1 MGEGNFVISEDH
13 VERAID
19 WVRDNASEAAQARAE
34 RIYLDEYS
42 KALKAKLMSEHKEKP
57 LGAQEREALDS
68 DAYATHLEALKIAI
82 EIDEKNRYM
91 RAAAEAK
98 IEAWRTQS
106 SNIRAL
112 KI

>member
-1 MGEGNFVISEDH
+1 MISEDH

-19 WVRDNASEAAQARAE
+19 WLRDNASEAAQARAE

-57 LGAQEREALDS
+57 LGAQEREALAS
-68 DAYATHLEALKIAI
+68 DAYTTHLEALKIAI

-98 IEAWRTQS
+98 IGAWQTQS
-106 SNIRAL
+106 ANMRGIRV
-112 KI
+112 